1 MSNNSDF
8 CKKAISSEKLGKQ
21 IFGAL
26 LQRRPKSII
35 VFIGLAVL
43 SMLVSI
49 LIMPKEPK
57 LVFCI
62 RGVNIAPGLVLVGFN
77 LVVWLTIK
85 VCRTLINVFSLRKNE
100 IGITWCYISILL
112 AFGLWTIGFLL
123 LFEINEN
130 VKVAGAL
137 GVLGTVLSVIFRER
151 IEGVA
156 TFFHLRHHRMLKI
169 GDWIEV
175 PSLGVDGEVK
185 SVSLTSVTIYNWD
198 TTTSII
204 PISKLHSDHFKNLQ
218 NMTDGKTY
226 GRQMLKTFILDTSW
240 FRPLSVEEINR
251 IKDKIK
257 KREVGEVQEG
267 MKKDSILNNLPID
280 EFCEGVLNARLYRL
294 YIYHWLMNRE
304 HVSQQ
309 PRLMVRWKEQVE
321 GGLQLQVYAF
331 LTDGGVAA
339 FEWQQSQIIEH
350 IIESLD
356 WFGLRLYQSPSAYDV
371 GNSNIH
377 LTNESATYIKE
388 VSDGKLL

>member
-8 CKKAISSEKLGKQ
+8 CKKAISSEKLGRQ

-26 LQRRPKSII
+26 VQRRPKAII

-49 LIMPKEPK
+49 IIMPKEPK
-57 LVFCI
+57 LVLYI
-62 RGVNIAPGLVLVGFN
+62 WNINVAPGLVLIGFN
-77 LVVWLTIK
+77 LVVWLTVK
-85 VCRTLINVFSLRKNE
+85 VCRTLIKVFSLKKNE
-100 IGITWCYISILL
+100 TGITWCYISILL
-112 AFGLWTIGFLL
+112 AFGLWIVSFML
-123 LFEINEN
+123 LFEVKEN
-130 VKVAGAL
+130 VKVAGTI
-137 GVLGTVLSVIFRER
+137 GVLGTVLTVIFRER

-156 TFFHLRHHRMLKI
+156 TFFHLRHHHMLKI

-175 PSLGVDGEVK
+175 PSRNVDGEVK

-204 PISKLHSDHFKNLQ
+204 PISILHSDHFKNLQ

-240 FRPLSVEEINR
+240 FRPLSKEEIEK
-251 IKDKIK
+251 IIGIIK
-257 KREVGEVQEG
+257 KREDGEVQDG
-267 MKKDSILNNLPID
+267 MKKDSILNNLSKD
-280 EFCEGVLNARLYRL
+280 EFHEGVLNARLYRL

-304 HVSQQ
+304 HISQQ
-309 PRLMVRWKEQVE
+309 PRLMVRWKAHVE
-321 GGLQLQVYAF
+321 GGMLLQVYAF
-331 LTDGGVAA
+331 ITDGGVAA

-356 WFGLRLYQSPSAYDV
+356 WFGLRLFQSPSAYDAR
-371 GNSNIH
+371 NSNIH
-377 LTNESATYIKE
+377 LTEETATYIKE
-388 VSDGKLL
+388 ISDGKL

>member
-8 CKKAISSEKLGKQ
+8 CKKAISSEKLGRQ
-21 IFGAL
+21 ILGAL
-26 LQRRPKSII
+26 VQRRPKSFVI
-35 VFIGLAVL
+35 FIGLAVL
-43 SMLVSI
+43 SILVSI
-49 LIMPKEPK
+49 IIMPKEPK

-62 RGVNIAPGLVLVGFN
+62 WGVNIAPGLVLVGFN

-100 IGITWCYISILL
+100 IGITWCYIFILL
-112 AFGLWTIGFLL
+112 AFGLWIVGFML
-123 LFEINEN
+123 LFEVNEN
-130 VKVAGAL
+130 VKVAGAI
-137 GVLGTVLSVIFRER
+137 GVLGTVLTVVFRER

-156 TFFHLRHHRMLKI
+156 TFFHLRHHHMLKI

-175 PSLGVDGEVK
+175 PGRNVDGEVK
-185 SVSLTSVTIYNWD
+185 SISLTSVTIYNWD

-204 PISKLHSDHFKNLQ
+204 PISILHSEHFKNLQ

-240 FRPLSVEEINR
+240 FRPLSVKEIDN
-251 IKDKIK
+251 IKDFIN
-257 KREVGEVQEG
+257 KRESDKVQDG
-267 MKKDSILNNLPID
+267 LQKDSILNNLPIE
-280 EFCEGVLNARLYRL
+280 EFHEGALNARLYRL

-309 PRLMVRWKEQVE
+309 PRLMVRWKEQVD
-321 GGLQLQVYAF
+321 GGMPLQVYAF
-331 LTDGGVAA
+331 ITDGGVAA

-371 GNSNIH
+371 SNSNIH
-377 LTNESATYIKE
+377 LADESATYIKE
-388 VSDGKLL
+388 ISDGKL

>member
-1 MSNNSDF
+1 MSKNSDF
-8 CKKAISSEKLGKQ
+8 CKKAISSEKLGRQ

-26 LQRRPKSII
+26 VQWRPKSLI
-35 VFIGLAVL
+35 VFVVLAVL
-43 SMLVSI
+43 SILVS
-49 LIMPKEPK
+49 LVIMPKDPK
-57 LVFCI
+57 LVLCV
-62 RGVNIAPGLVLVGFN
+62 RGINMAQGFILVGLN

-85 VCRTLINVFSLRKNE
+85 VCQTLIKVFSLRKNE

-112 AFGLWTIGFLL
+112 AFGLWIIGFML
-123 LFEINEN
+123 LFQVKEN
-130 VKVAGAL
+130 AKVAGAI
-137 GVLGTVLSVIFRER
+137 GVLGTVLSVVFRER

-156 TFFHLRHHRMLKI
+156 TFFHLRHHHMLKI

-175 PSLGVDGEVK
+175 PGRNVDGEVK

-204 PISKLHSDHFKNLQ
+204 PISILHSEHFKNCQ

-226 GRQMLKTFILDTSW
+226 GRQMLKAFILDTSW
-240 FRPLSVEEINR
+240 FRPLSKEEIEK
-251 IKDKIK
+251 IIGIIK
-257 KREVGEVQEG
+257 KREDGEVLDG
-267 MKKDSILNNLPID
+267 MKKDSILNNLPMD
-280 EFCEGVLNARLYRL
+280 EFHEGVLNARLYRM

-309 PRLMVRWKEQVE
+309 PRLMVRWLQQVD
-321 GGLQLQVYAF
+321 GGMPLQVYAF
-331 LTDGGVAA
+331 ITDGGAAA
-339 FEWQQSQIIEH
+339 FEWQQSQIVEH

-377 LTNESATYIKE
+377 LTKESATYIKE
-388 VSDGKLL
+388 ISDGKIL

>member
-1 MSNNSDF
+1 MSKNSDF
-8 CKKAISSEKLGKQ
+8 CKKAISSEKLGRQ

-26 LQRRPKSII
+26 VQWRPKSLI
-35 VFIGLAVL
+35 VFVVLAVL
-43 SMLVSI
+43 SILVS
-49 LIMPKEPK
+49 LVIMPKDPK
-57 LVFCI
+57 LVLCV
-62 RGVNIAPGLVLVGFN
+62 RGINMAQGFILVGLN

-85 VCRTLINVFSLRKNE
+85 VCQTLIKVFSLRKNE

-112 AFGLWTIGFLL
+112 AFGLWIIGFML
-123 LFEINEN
+123 LFQVKEN
-130 VKVAGAL
+130 AKVAGAI
-137 GVLGTVLSVIFRER
+137 GVLGTVLSVVFRER

-156 TFFHLRHHRMLKI
+156 TFFHLRHHHMLKI

-175 PSLGVDGEVK
+175 PGRNVDGEVK

-204 PISKLHSDHFKNLQ
+204 PISILHSEHFKNLQ

-240 FRPLSVEEINR
+240 FRPLSVKEIDN
-251 IKDKIK
+251 IKDFIN
-257 KREVGEVQEG
+257 KRESDKVQDG
-267 MKKDSILNNLPID
+267 LQKDSILNNLPIE
-280 EFCEGVLNARLYRL
+280 EFHEGALNARLYRL

-321 GGLQLQVYAF
+321 GGMTLQVYAF
-331 LTDGGVAA
+331 ITDGGAAA
-339 FEWQQSQIIEH
+339 FEWQQSQIVEH

-377 LTNESATYIKE
+377 LTKESATYIKE
-388 VSDGKLL
+388 ISDGKLL